1 MLEFIGFLS
10 SIAHCVLHRP
20 YSTDEDS
27 EAVDTPFNGGYQELP
42 DTVNDLRE
50 DDDLWSGPVSNS
62 DEQYVVSHAFRLLAD
77 KI

>member
-42 DTVNDLRE
+42 DTVNDLK
-50 DDDLWSGPVSNS
+50 DDDLWFSPVSNS

-77 KI
+77 KF